1 MSVRRPHV
9 AGSFYPSD
17 PQRLRRDIEDCFKH
31 PLGPGRLPLRG
42 EKPRTITGIV
52 CPHAGYMYSGP
63 VAAHSYFALSEEE
76 APETAIILGPNHTG
90 LGGAVSL
97 MAEGYWETPLGRLKI
112 DPDLSNA
119 VFKASGIIDIDE
131 SAHLYEHS
139 IEVQLPFL
147 QYLYGSSVGIVPICM
162 GFQDLETSRNI
173 GEAVAK
179 AAAERNVIIIAST
192 DMTHQEPQQSAA
204 RKDRLVLD
212 ALEAMDEE
220 RVQSVVQ
227 TNHITMCGYGPVSAA
242 IVASKA
248 LGADRA
254 EILSYHTSGDI
265 TGDRGAVVGYAS
277 AKITR
282 AVQ

>member
-9 AGSFYPSD
+9 AGSFYPRE

-31 PLGPGRLPLRG
+31 PLGPGKLPAKG
-42 EKPRTITGIV
+42 EKPRTITGLV

-63 VAAHSYFALSEEE
+63 VAAHSYYALSEEK
-76 APETAIILGPNHTG
+76 APETAIILCPNHTG
-90 LGGAVSL
+90 LGSAVSL
-97 MAEGYWETPLGRLKI
+97 MSEGAWETPLGRLKI
-112 DPDLSNA
+112 DSGIANA
-119 VFKASGIIDIDE
+119 LFEASGIIDIDE
-131 SAHLYEHS
+131 AAHLYEHS

-147 QYLYGSSVGIVPICM
+147 QYLYGDSIAIVPICM

-173 GEAVAK
+173 GEAIAK
-179 AAAERNVIIIAST
+179 TTAGGNVVVIAST
-192 DMTHQEPQQSAA
+192 DMTHQESQQSAS

-212 ALEAMDEE
+212 AVEAMDEE

-227 TNHITMCGYGPVSAA
+227 SNHITMCGYGPVSATL
-242 IVASKA
+242 VASKR
-248 LGADRA
+248 LGANRA

-277 AKITR
+277 ARITR